1 MASAVA
7 HGVRRLAANGRP
19 IEPDYSSAAAAVPRT
34 AGRRGTAIRVTGLHK
49 SFGSNLVL
57 TGIDLDIAAGE
68 FVAVIGKSGCGKSTL
83 LRLLAGLDQPSAG
96 HIGFG
101 DREAARQPLKRIVF
115 QEPRLLPWESVAGNV
130 AIGLGAGAAVS
141 DTARKVEQALDEVQL
156 TEKAPEWPAK
166 LSGGQ
171 RQRVALA
178 RALVSRP
185 DLLLFDEPLGA
196 LDALTRITMQRLVER
211 VWVEQGF
218 TAIFVTHDVTEAVAL
233 ADRVIVLDQGRIALN
248 LPVSQPRPRQR
259 GAADLAALE
268 GQLLATIFSGE

>member
-1 MASAVA
+1 MASAVIQR
-7 HGVRRLAANGRP
+7 VRQLAANGKP
-19 IEPDYSSAAAAVPRT
+19 IEPDYSSVAGSPQRAA
-34 AGRRGTAIRVTGLHK
+34 GQRGTAIRIAGLHK
-49 SFGSNLVL
+49 SFGSNPVL
-57 TGIDLDIAAGE
+57 TGIDLDIPAGQ

-83 LRLLAGLDQPSAG
+83 LRLLAGLDQSSAG
-96 HIGFG
+96 RIDLGE
-101 DREAARQPLKRIVF
+101 RETGRQPLKRIVF
-115 QEPRLLPWESVAGNV
+115 QEPRLLPWQSVAGNV
-130 AIGLGAGAAVS
+130 AVGLGASAAA
-141 DTARKVEQALDEVQL
+141 DAAHKVEQALEEVQL
-156 TEKAPEWPAK
+156 TEKAGEWPAK

-211 VWVEQGF
+211 VWLEQGF

-233 ADRVIVLDQGRIALN
+233 ADRVVVLDQGRVALD
-248 LPVSQPRPRQR
+248 LPVPQPRPRQR

-268 GQLLATIFSGE
+268 GKLLATIFSHE